1 MCCVLY
7 FLKIFVVNFLV
18 KDFNRENRAITF
30 VKTSDMYF
38 KNPTMLPII
47 LIVKYNRF
55 SDLII
60 FE

>member
-18 KDFNRENRAITF
+18 KNFNRKNRAITF
-30 VKTSDMYF
+30 VKLSDIYF